1 MSTPIR
7 IKDWV
12 KFQHFKD
19 RRPPWIKLY
28 RELLDDPHWHALDGA
43 AAKHLVMLWL
53 IASEDESKQGLLPDV
68 STLAFRL
75 RITEKA
81 VRHLINTL
89 SRWLECDDIKS
100 ISDRYQVG
108 PPETETETETQTQ
121 ERGRGRKPGK
131 ILLPDAWAI
140 SDSHFELG
148 NKLGLTKEEIE
159 EAAHEMRD
167 WSIGN
172 REMRSYWD
180 SVFNNWIRRNAKRKN
195 NAYGRPRAFQD
206 DSRSASKGAARL
218 IEKAKR
224 GEFAFGPR
232 PGLSVEPSATVVQLL
247 PQRRSE

>member
-1 MSTPIR
+1 MSAPIR

-68 STLAFRL
+68 PTLAFRL

-89 SRWLECDDIKS
+89 SRWLECDDIKL
-100 ISDRYQVG
+100 ISPRYQLG
-108 PPETETETETQTQ
+108 PPETETETQ

-131 ILLPDAWAI
+131 ILLPD
-140 SDSHFELG
+140 
-148 NKLGLTKEEIE
+148 
-159 EAAHEMRD
+159 D
-167 WSIGN
+167 W
-172 REMRSYWD
+172 
-180 SVFNNWIRRNAKRKN
+180 
-195 NAYGRPRAFQD
+195 RP
-206 DSRSASKGAARL
+206 SASHYEL
-218 IEKAKR
+218 AKNE
-224 GEFAFGPR
+224 GTSDG
-232 PGLSVEPSATVVQLL
+232 GSQ
-247 PQRRSE
+247 